1 MRRVVPF
8 IGEQQIARADTELE
22 RAKRSSGRVIDEVV
36 SAADAESSW
45 DDIVRPSD
53 VQPNEVLPHQ
63 SSVGVSRPTPP
74 AKGKSL
80 VKSSGPKY
88 SPTTGSAGSVNKIPE
103 AHARSTTFINPHA
116 PTLEWV
122 PMNNGRGLRI
132 TISGSIDHSL
142 RTEWNRLLDETEGSE
157 AGEFEF
163 NLTQTPSLSLTGLG
177 MLLLFKERKASK
189 RDAIRL
195 CHCTKEV
202 SQLLHWTGM
211 DKYFV
216 ILSDHQLDH

>member
-22 RAKRSSGRVIDEVV
+22 RVKRSSGRVIDEVV

-45 DDIVRPSD
+45 EDIVNPATESKE
-53 VQPNEVLPHQ
+53 PKPHQ
-63 SSVGVSRPTPP
+63 TGVGISRPPAS
-74 AKGKSL
+74 AKGKTL
-80 VKSSGPKY
+80 FKSSPVASSTNRHVEEGRTRSSIFIPAGM
-88 SPTTGSAGSVNKIPE
+88 PTM
-103 AHARSTTFINPHA
+103 
-116 PTLEWV
+116 EWV
-122 PMNNGRGLRI
+122 AMNNGRGLRI
-132 TISGSIDHSL
+132 TVSGSIDHNL
-142 RTEWNRLLDETEGSE
+142 RSEWNRLLAETEGSD

-216 ILSDHQLDH
+216 ILSDQHHEP

>member
-8 IGEQQIARADTELE
+8 IGEQQIARADNELE

-45 DDIVRPSD
+45 DDIVRPEGMES
-53 VQPNEVLPHQ
+53 NESAPHQ
-63 SSVGVSRPTPP
+63 SSVGVSRPAT
-74 AKGKSL
+74 KGKSL
-80 VKSSGPKY
+80 VKSPAPKY
-88 SPTTGSAGSVNKIPE
+88 LPATGSVGAASKSSDAQTRSTIFVNPNAPTMEWVSVN
-103 AHARSTTFINPHA
+103 S
-116 PTLEWV
+116 
-122 PMNNGRGLRI
+122 GRGLRI
-132 TISGSIDHSL
+132 TINGVIDHNL
-142 RTEWNRLLDETEGSE
+142 RSEWNRLLEETEGNE

-177 MLLLFKERKASK
+177 MLLLFKERKATK

-216 ILSDHQLDH
+216 IQSDHKLDH

>member
-45 DDIVRPSD
+45 DDIVRTD
-53 VQPNEVLPHQ
+53 GAQPNQSQPHQ
-63 SSVGVSRPTPP
+63 TSVGVSRPAAST
-74 AKGKSL
+74 KGKAL
-80 VKSSGPKY
+80 VKSSSSAVG
-88 SPTTGSAGSVNKIPE
+88 STGAVTKTPE
-103 AHARSTTFINPHA
+103 AHARTTTFVNPRA

-122 PMNNGRGLRI
+122 SMNNGRGLRI

-177 MLLLFKERKASK
+177 MLLLFKERKATK

-216 ILSDHQLDH
+216 ILSDHQFDH

>member
-36 SAADAESSW
+36 SAASAESSW
-45 DDIVRPSD
+45 DDIVRPDGMQS
-53 VQPNEVLPHQ
+53 NEPAPHH
-63 SSVGVSRPTPP
+63 SNVGVSLPATP
-74 AKGKSL
+74 KGKSL
-80 VKSSGPKY
+80 VKSSAPRY
-88 SPTTGSAGSVNKIPE
+88 VPATGSVGASGKK
-103 AHARSTTFINPHA
+103 ADAQTRSTTFVNSNM
-116 PTLEWV
+116 PTMEWV
-122 PMNNGRGLRI
+122 SMNSGRGLRI
-132 TISGSIDHSL
+132 TISGSIDHNL
-142 RTEWNRLLDETEGSE
+142 RSEWNRLLEETEGNE

-177 MLLLFKERKASK
+177 MLLLFKERKATK

-216 ILSDHQLDH
+216 IQSDHQLDH

>member
-36 SAADAESSW
+36 GSDNAESSW
-45 DDIVRPSD
+45 DDIVKANNPEGHD
-53 VQPNEVLPHQ
+53 ELKPHQ
-63 SSVGVSRPTPP
+63 SSVGVSLPTPP
-74 AKGKSL
+74 AKGKSI
-80 VKSSGPKY
+80 VKTSVKYTPGPAGKSSAPD
-88 SPTTGSAGSVNKIPE
+88 T
-103 AHARSTTFINPHA
+103 RSTTFVHSSM
-116 PTLEWV
+116 PTLDWV
-122 PMNNGRGLRI
+122 PINSGRGLRI
-132 TISGSIDHSL
+132 SISGNIDHNL
-142 RTEWNRLLDETEGSE
+142 RSEWNRLLEETEGNG

-216 ILSDHQLDH
+216 ILSDQQHDL

>member
-1 MRRVVPF
+1 MMRRIVPF
-8 IGEQQIARADTELE
+8 IGEQQIARADTEQE

-36 SAADAESSW
+36 GDGSAESSW
-45 DDIVRPSD
+45 DDIVQPAPDEVRAHNSGAAVTRPAI
-53 VQPNEVLPHQ
+53 
-63 SSVGVSRPTPP
+63 TP
-74 AKGKSL
+74 KGKGL
-80 VKSSGPKY
+80 VKGTVPKY
-88 SPTTGSAGSVNKIPE
+88 IPGSGMTSASAADNS
-103 AHARSTTFINPHA
+103 RNTTFVPVNT
-116 PTLEWV
+116 PTLDWV
-122 PMNNGRGLRI
+122 CINSGRGLRI
-132 TISGSIDHSL
+132 SVSGNIDHNL
-142 RTEWNRLLDETEGSE
+142 RAEWNRLLEETEGNG

-163 NLTQTPSLSLTGLG
+163 NLMQTPSLSLTGLG

-216 ILSDHQLDH
+216 ILSDQQR